1 MGKGRPPAGSK
12 ADGSMKPNTCLHQV
26 PMLRMSGA
34 MPLLPHTL
42 SCRGAYLS
50 ARNFPQVFVTAKR
63 LDLLN
68 FIPLTSHDIANHKS
82 V

>member
-1 MGKGRPPAGSK
+1 
-12 ADGSMKPNTCLHQV
+12 
-26 PMLRMSGA
+26 MLRMFGA
-34 MPLLPHTL
+34 IPLLPHTL

-50 ARNFPQVFVTAKR
+50 AGNFSQVFVNAKR